1 MRYGGDN
8 RSRLLLVTLI
18 VTSLFLIT
26 LDLRGVSLITGLR
39 HGTQSVLGPFQR
51 AANSAFSPIGN
62 FFSDVAHLGRTR
74 AEIKSLETQNS
85 QLRTTLIERKN
96 IESQIKQLKSVLNLS
111 GTGGYKVVSAKVI
124 SQGTSASFSQSITID
139 IGRNAHLT
147 RDMTVLGGD
156 GLVGVV
162 KEVYASTSL
171 IMLESDPSFRVG
183 VRIAG
188 SQEIGI
194 LTGQGT
200 DRAILQMLDSQS
212 TVKAG
217 DVLLARGSAA
227 GKPFV
232 PGVPVG
238 TVTSVPNSAGS
249 VSQLAEVQFFTHLH
263 SVGIVAVVVSPPIT
277 DPRDALVPPKP
288 MPTPVPTV
296 TIFLTPGA
304 TPAATLGATAAP
316 SVTPKPLP
324 TSTPTTK
331 K

>member
-8 RSRLLLVTLI
+8 RSRLLLVILI

-26 LDLRGVSLITGLR
+26 LDLRGVSLVTGLR
-39 HGTQSVLGPFQR
+39 QGTQSVLGPVQR
-51 AANSAFSPIGN
+51 AASSAFGPVGN
-62 FFSDVAHLGRTR
+62 FFSDIAHLGRTR
-74 AEIKSLETQNS
+74 AQLKSLEAQNS
-85 QLRTTLIERKN
+85 QLRSTLIDRKN
-96 IESQIKQLKSVLNLS
+96 IESEIIQLKSVLNLA
-111 GTGGYKVVSAKVI
+111 GTGGYKTVNAKVI

-139 IGRNAHLT
+139 VGANAHLT
-147 RDMTVLGGD
+147 RDMTVICGD

-162 KEVYASTSL
+162 KAVYSTTAL
-171 IMLESDPSFRVG
+171 VMLESDPSFRVG

-194 LTGQGT
+194 LSGQGT
-200 DRAILQMLDSQS
+200 DKAILQLLDSQS
-212 TVKAG
+212 TVKVG
-217 DVLLARGSAA
+217 DVLLARGSQG

-249 VSQLAEVQFFTHLH
+249 VSQLAEVQYFTHLH
-263 SVGIVAVVVSPPIT
+263 TLGIVAVVLTPPII

-288 MPTPVPTV
+288 FPTPTPTV
-296 TIFLTPGA
+296 TIYVTPSQ
-304 TPAATLGATAAP
+304 TPAPGTVTTSPSAA
-316 SVTPKPLP
+316 V
-324 TSTPTTK
+324 K

>member
-8 RSRLLLVTLI
+8 RSRLLFVTLI

-26 LDLRGVSLITGLR
+26 LDLRGVSLVTGLR
-39 HGTQSVLGPFQR
+39 HSTQSVFGPVQR
-51 AANSAFSPIGN
+51 AASSAFSPVGN
-62 FFSDVAHLGRTR
+62 FFSDIAHLGRTR
-74 AEIKSLETQNS
+74 AQLKNLQEQNS
-85 QLRTTLIERKN
+85 QLRSALVQRKDIET
-96 IESQIKQLKSVLNLS
+96 QIKQLKSVLDLA
-111 GTGGYKVVSAKVI
+111 GTGGYKIVSAKVI
-124 SQGTSASFSQSITID
+124 SQGTSESFSQSITID
-139 IGRNAHLT
+139 VGSNAHVT
-147 RDMTVLGGD
+147 RDMTVICGD

-162 KEVYASTSL
+162 KEVYSSTAL
-171 IMLESDPSFRVG
+171 VMLESDPSFRVG

-200 DRAILQMLDSQS
+200 DRAVMQLLDTQS

-217 DVLLARGSAA
+217 DVLLARGSEG

-238 TVTSVPNSAGS
+238 TVTSVPNSAGQ
-249 VSQLAEVQFFTHLH
+249 VSQLAEVAFFTHLH
-263 SVGIVAVVVSPPIT
+263 SLGIVAVVLTPPIN

-288 MPTPVPTV
+288 IPTPIPTV
-296 TIFLTPGA
+296 TIYA
-304 TPAATLGATAAP
+304 TPPFATAPP
-316 SVTPKPLP
+316 SATPTATP
-324 TSTPTTK
+324 TPTTK

>member
-39 HGTQSVLGPFQR
+39 QGTQSVLGPFQR
-51 AANSAFSPIGN
+51 AASSAFTPVGS
-62 FFSDVAHLGRTR
+62 FFSDIAHLGRTR
-74 AEIKSLETQNS
+74 AELKSLEAQNS
-85 QLRTTLIERKN
+85 QLRSTLIDRKN
-96 IESQIKQLKSVLNLS
+96 IETQIKQLKSVLNLS
-111 GTGGYKVVSAKVI
+111 GTGGYKIVSAKVI
-124 SQGTSASFSQSITID
+124 SQGTSVSFNQSITID
-139 IGRNAHLT
+139 VGANAHVT
-147 RDMTVLGGD
+147 RDMTVLCGD

-162 KEVYASTSL
+162 KAVYASTAL
-171 IMLESDPSFRVG
+171 VMLESDPSFRVG

-194 LTGQGT
+194 LSGQGT
-200 DRAILQMLDSQS
+200 DRAILQLLDSQT
-212 TVKAG
+212 TVKVG
-217 DVLLARGSAA
+217 DVLLSRGSEG

-263 SVGIVAVVVSPPIT
+263 TLGIVAVVVSPPIT
-277 DPRDALVPPKP
+277 DPRDILVPSKP
-288 MPTPVPTV
+288 IPTPVPTV
-296 TIFLTPGA
+296 TIY
-304 TPAATLGATAAP
+304 
-316 SVTPKPLP
+316 VTPTPIP
-324 TSTPTTK
+324 STTPTAK

>member
-51 AANSAFSPIGN
+51 AASSAFSPIGS
-62 FFSDVAHLGRTR
+62 FFSDIAHLGRTR
-74 AEIKSLETQNS
+74 AELKSLESQNS
-85 QLRTTLIERKN
+85 QLRNALIDRKN
-96 IESQIKQLKSVLNLS
+96 IESQIKQLKSVLNLA
-111 GTGGYKVVSAKVI
+111 GTGGYKIVSAKVI

-139 IGRNAHLT
+139 VGANAHIT
-147 RDMTVLGGD
+147 RDMTVVCGD

-162 KEVYASTSL
+162 KEVYATTAL
-171 IMLESDPSFRVG
+171 VMLESDPSFRVG

-194 LTGQGT
+194 LSGQGT
-200 DRAILQMLDSQS
+200 DKAILQLLNSQT
-212 TVKAG
+212 TVKVG
-217 DVLLARGSAA
+217 DVLLARGSEG

-238 TVTSVPNSAGS
+238 TVTSVPDSTGS
-249 VSQLAEVQFFTHLH
+249 VSQLAEVQFYAHLH
-263 SVGIVAVVVSPPIT
+263 TLEIVAVVVSPPII
-277 DPRDALVPPKP
+277 DPRDALVPSKP
-288 MPTPVPTV
+288 IPTPIPTV
-296 TIFLTPGA
+296 TIY
-304 TPAATLGATAAP
+304 
-316 SVTPKPLP
+316 VTPSP
-324 TSTPTTK
+324 TPTGPSTVVPK